1 MKKMTRG
8 IFLYDREYFTV
19 WSLAASELTP
29 WNYQRIEKE
38 LVGNLNGKEYQV
50 ENLNIA
56 HSLCHVLKVVTLTL
70 TQQGS
75 IPETRAQHYK

>member
-1 MKKMTRG
+1 MTSSM
-8 IFLYDREYFTV
+8 FLYDREYFTV

-29 WNYQRIEKE
+29 WKDQRVEKE
-38 LVGNLNGKEYQV
+38 IVGNLNGKGCKAEK
-50 ENLNIA
+50 LNIA

-75 IPETRAQHYK
+75 IPEMWDQHYE